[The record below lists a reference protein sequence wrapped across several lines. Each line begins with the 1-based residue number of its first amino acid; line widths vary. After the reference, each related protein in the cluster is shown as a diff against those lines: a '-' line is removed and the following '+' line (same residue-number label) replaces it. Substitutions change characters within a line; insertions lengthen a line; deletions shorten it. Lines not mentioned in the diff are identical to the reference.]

1 MHFQNLKKS
10 SSYFWQERCV
20 LCVQQR
26 TCQKVDEEFKKNV
39 DKSYYTNFN
48 NCNYLKNKRFS
59 RPKFDKIF
67 VVLLTRAL
75 CSVGAT
81 VYLSKSWRRFL
92 KLMWTSIIQTLQ
104 FQMTFFYFRSL
115 CTNRIDHAS
124 YEKEKKN
131 VGLKRSWFLSLW
143 FEKVIWNFFYWSIQ

>member
-1 MHFQNLKKS
+1 MNECECMNVRM
-10 SSYFWQERCV
+10 YFAFIPKYTTDFMKELSAIRNINRQVFALSNVVKFGFSEKA
-20 LCVQQR
+20 
-26 TCQKVDEEFKKNV
+26 TKFEKN
-39 DKSYYTNFN
+39 
-48 NCNYLKNKRFS
+48 
-59 RPKFDKIF
+59 F

-143 FEKVIWNFFYWSIQ
+143 FQKVIWNFFYWSIQ